1 MEWKLNKNKPLAQ
14 QICEQICL
22 KIAVGELLPE
32 SKLPSVRE
40 TAVLSGVNPNT
51 VQRAY
56 ESLEQNGI
64 IYSVRGSGS
73 FVSSDTQ
80 KAKENVEQLLRQKAL
95 EFFGEMQALGLDA
108 EQTKNYVKELE
119 L

>member
-1 MEWKLNKNKPLAQ
+1 MQWKLNKNKPLVQ

-22 KIAVGELLPE
+22 KIAVGEFLPE

-40 TAVLSGVNPNT
+40 TAVSSGVNPNT
-51 VQRAY
+51 VQRAF
-56 ESLEQNGI
+56 ETLEQNGI

-73 FVSSDTQ
+73 YVSSDTT
-80 KAKENVEQLLRQKAL
+80 KAKETVELILRQKAL
-95 EFFGEMQALGLDA
+95 DFFSEMQMLGLDT
-108 EQTKNYVKELE
+108 EQTKKYVEELE